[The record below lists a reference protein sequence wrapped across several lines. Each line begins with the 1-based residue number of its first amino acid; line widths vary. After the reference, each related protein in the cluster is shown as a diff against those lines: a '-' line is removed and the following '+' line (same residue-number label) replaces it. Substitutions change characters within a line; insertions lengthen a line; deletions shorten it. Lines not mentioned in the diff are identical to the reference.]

1 MRSLFR
7 GIRVVVICCLFA
19 GGAAAQRGGGGI
31 KWAADGKSYYA
42 VEGNAIVRYLLPGF
56 QREVAVD
63 AGLLVPPGAAGPLA
77 VQGFSYSEDGKK
89 LLIYTNSKKV
99 WRQNTRGDYWVLDLG
114 THALRQLGITRP
126 PSSLM
131 FAKIS
136 PDGTRAAYTSEH
148 NIYVEDLGSG
158 AITQLTTDGAFR
170 MINGT
175 FDWAY
180 EEEFSCRDGFRWS
193 PDSKSIAYWQLD
205 ATKVKNFLMIDNTDS
220 LYPFTIP
227 VEYPVAGEDPSPC
240 RVGVIHLST
249 GRTTW
254 MDVPGD
260 SRQHS
265 ETPEAARPSGPSL
278 APCTGCAKFSDSA
291 FRTYYIPRMEWAD
304 NSSELVLE
312 QLNRKQNDAK
322 VFICNAATGAATQV
336 YEETDKAWIDV
347 KSRYSD
353 DPTGWE
359 WIDGGKDF
367 LWVSEKDGWRHL
379 FRESRDGKKERLLT
393 VGNYD
398 LISLK
403 GIDEKGGYAYF
414 MASPDNATQQYLYR
428 VRLDGKGK
436 LELVSPAA
444 EKGTHNYNI
453 SPAALYASHNFSNH
467 LYEYVS
473 EWVSLPKHT
482 TIKTNEEPAR
492 RRMGPR
498 YPVKMFQVT
507 TDDGVTMDGW
517 MILPKDF
524 DSTRKYPVLFSVY
537 TEPAA
542 TTVKDAAGSAGT
554 PLYAGDIAADGYIQI
569 SLDGR
574 GTPAPKGA
582 AWRKCIYR
590 KIGDINIRDQA
601 MAAKKILKWPFVDSS
616 RIAVHGWSGGGS
628 ATLNLMFQ
636 YPDIYKT
643 GIAIAPVADELLYDN
658 IYQERYMGL
667 PQENREDYVNNSPL
681 HYAKNL
687 RGNLLIVHG
696 TGDDNVHYKGT
707 EELINEL
714 VKYDRKFQVMIYPN
728 RTHAIS
734 EGEGTRLHLSHLFT
748 DYLREH
754 CPGGGR

>member
-1 MRSLFR
+1 MRKQILTAAFLLLSGLLFAQR
-7 GIRVVVICCLFA
+7 GATIKWAKDGKGYYTIENNAIVEYLLPAFQRTVVVEA
-19 GGAAAQRGGGGI
+19 GQLMPSGAAAP
-31 KWAADGKSYYA
+31 
-42 VEGNAIVRYLLPGF
+42 LP
-56 QREVAVD
+56 
-63 AGLLVPPGAAGPLA
+63 
-77 VQGFSYSEDGKK
+77 VQGFFFTDDGKK

-114 THALRQLGITRP
+114 THTLRQLGASRP

-136 PDGTRAAYTSEH
+136 PDGTKAAYTSEH
-148 NIYVEDLGSG
+148 NVYVEDLGSG
-158 AITQLTTDGAFR
+158 AITPLTTDGSFR
-170 MINGT
+170 LINGT

-240 RVGVIHLST
+240 RVGVVSLAT
-249 GRTTW
+249 GKTTW
-254 MDVPGD
+254 MFVPGD
-260 SRQHS
+260 SRQHY
-265 ETPEAARPSGPSL
+265 L
-278 APCTGCAKFSDSA
+278 
-291 FRTYYIPRMEWAD
+291 PRMEWAA
-304 NSSELVLE
+304 NSTELVVE
-312 QLNRKQNDAK
+312 QLNRHQNEAR
-322 VFICNAATGAATQV
+322 VFLCNAATGFATQV
-336 YEETDKAWIDV
+336 YKESDSAWIDV
-347 KSRYSD
+347 KHRYSD

-359 WIDGGKDF
+359 WINDGKDF

-379 FRESRDGKKERLLT
+379 FRLSRDGRKETLLT
-393 VGNYD
+393 RGNYD
-398 LISLK
+398 LISIRA
-403 GIDEKGGYAYF
+403 IDEKSGYVFF

-428 VRLDGKGK
+428 IRLDGKGS
-436 LELVSPAA
+436 LERVSPQTQQ
-444 EKGTHNYNI
+444 GTHTYNI
-453 SPAALYASHNFSNH
+453 GPGALYASHSFSNH
-467 LYEYVS
+467 LYESVS
-473 EWVSLPKHT
+473 DWVSLPKHS
-482 TIKTNEEPAR
+482 TIKTNDQPAAR
-492 RRMGPR
+492 ANDKPH
-498 YPVKMFQVT
+498 YPVKMFQLT

-524 DSTRKYPVLFSVY
+524 DSTKKYPVLFYVY
-537 TEPAA
+537 TEPAG
-542 TTVKDAAGSAGT
+542 TTVKDAAGAAGT

-590 KIGDINIRDQA
+590 KIGIINIRDQA
-601 MAAKKILKWPFVDSS
+601 MAARKILQWRFVDSS

-628 ATLNLMFQ
+628 ATLNLLFQ

-643 GIAIAPVADELLYDN
+643 GISIAPVANQLLYDN

-667 PQENREDYVNNSPL
+667 PQENMDDFVKGSPL
-681 HYAKNL
+681 YYAKNL

-707 EELINEL
+707 EMLINEL
-714 VKYDRKFQVMIYPN
+714 VKYDKKFQVMVYPN
-728 RTHAIS
+728 RTHAIR
-734 EGEGTRLHLSHLFT
+734 EGEGTSLHLSHLFT

>member
-1 MRSLFR
+1 MRSPVRPLAFFLLFF
-7 GIRVVVICCLFA
+7 CLYA
-19 GGAAAQRGGGGI
+19 TSSTAQRGGGGV
-31 KWAADGKSYYA
+31 KWGKDGKSYLTI
-42 VEGNAIVRYLLPGF
+42 ESNAIVRYDLPSF
-56 QREVAVD
+56 QRTVLVE
-63 AGLLVPPGAAGPLA
+63 AGQLTPAGSAQPLV
-77 VQGFSYSEDGKK
+77 VQAFSFSDDEKK
-89 LLIYTNSKKV
+89 LLLFTNTKRV
-99 WRQNTRGDYWVLDLG
+99 WRLNTRGDYWVLDLG
-114 THALRQLGITRP
+114 AHTLKQLGLGRP

-136 PDGTRAAYTSEH
+136 PDGTKAAYTSEH
-148 NIYVEDLGSG
+148 NVYVEDLATG
-158 AITQLTTDGAFR
+158 AIRPLTTDGAFR
-170 MINGT
+170 LINGT

-193 PDSKSIAYWQLD
+193 PDSKRIAYWQLD
-205 ATKVKNFLMIDNTDS
+205 ASNVKNFLMIDNTDS
-220 LYPFTIP
+220 LYPFTVP

-240 RVGVIHLST
+240 RVGVINLAT
-249 GRTTW
+249 QKTTW
-254 MDVPGD
+254 MKIPGD
-260 SRQHS
+260 SRQHY
-265 ETPEAARPSGPSL
+265 L
-278 APCTGCAKFSDSA
+278 
-291 FRTYYIPRMEWAD
+291 PRMEWAD
-304 NSSELVLE
+304 NSAELVLE

-322 VFICNAATGAATQV
+322 VFLCDAATGAASQI
-336 YEETDKAWIDV
+336 YEERDSAWIDV
-347 KSRYSD
+347 KHRYSE

-359 WIDGGKDF
+359 WMNDGKDF

-379 FRESRDGKKERLLT
+379 FRISRDGKKETLLT
-393 VGNYD
+393 KGNYD
-398 LISLK
+398 LISLRC
-403 GIDEKGGYAYF
+403 IDEKGGYAYF

-428 VRLDGKGK
+428 VPLDGQGK
-436 LELVSPAA
+436 LELVSPASQ
-444 EKGTHNYNI
+444 KGTHNYAI
-453 SPAALYASHNFSNH
+453 SPGAQYATHSFSNH
-467 LYEYVS
+467 LYESVS
-473 EWVSLPKHT
+473 EWVTLPKHT
-482 TIKTNEEPAR
+482 TIKTNEPPGAR
-492 RRMGPR
+492 RGAGGRPQ
-498 YPVKMFQVT
+498 YPVRMFQLT
-507 TDDGVTMDGW
+507 TADGVTMDGW

-524 DSTRKYPVLFSVY
+524 DSTKKYPVLFSVY

-542 TTVKDAAGSAGT
+542 TTVRDVAGSAGT

-601 MAAKKILKWPFVDSS
+601 MAAKIIRQWPFVDSS

-643 GIAIAPVADELLYDN
+643 GISIAPVADELLYDN

-667 PQENREDYVNNSPL
+667 PQENRDDFVKNSPL
-681 HYAKNL
+681 YYAKNL
-687 RGNLLIVHG
+687 RGNLLVIHG

-714 VKYDRKFQVMIYPN
+714 VKYDRKFQVMVYPN
-728 RTHAIS
+728 RTHAIR
-734 EGEGTRLHLSHLFT
+734 EGEGTSLHLSHLFT